1 MKCNWC
7 GRFMKR
13 CGGHWYC
20 KVHGCN
26 SGVQSDPVKPASIKT
41 LSSIECMD
49 LLANKK
55 VVEVWIA
62 YTTNMARSGSEGQ
75 WMKTNNKTI
84 YEFEKSIRQGLKYR
98 QRPESKLV
106 ETPKPQPVPVEK
118 KTLDNMTSAELEIR
132 MTEAAEVMMKFGT
145 STKLASGKT
154 ILIMEVD

>member
-1 MKCNWC
+1 MKCKTC

-13 CGGHWYC
+13 CGGHWSC

-26 SGVQSDPVKPASIKT
+26 EKANFQIHLDPVQT

-145 STKLASGKT
+145 STKLASGNT
-154 ILIMEVD
+154 LIMIAKM